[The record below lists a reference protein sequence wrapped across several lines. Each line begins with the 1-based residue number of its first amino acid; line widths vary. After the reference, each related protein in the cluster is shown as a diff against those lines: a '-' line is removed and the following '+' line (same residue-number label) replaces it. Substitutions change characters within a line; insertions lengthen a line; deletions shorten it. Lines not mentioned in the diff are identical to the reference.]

1 VPSGVEGLMRVKM
14 TVAAI
19 IVAGAA
25 ILFFLS
31 GSGTSKEVFYVSP
44 TEFKADP
51 GLLKDRVRIKGK
63 IQPGTVQASA
73 DKMDLQFAIEDGK
86 ESVKVHYRGA
96 VPDAFQEGLEAVVDG
111 RMGSQGVFECK
122 ELVVKCPS
130 KYEAKPGAA
139 PAAATAN
146 RPGATG

>member
-1 VPSGVEGLMRVKM
+1 MRVKL

-19 IVAGAA
+19 IIAGAV

-44 TEFKADP
+44 AEYKADAS
-51 GLLKDRVRIKGK
+51 LAKDRVRLKGK
-63 IQPGTVQASA
+63 IVPGTVVASA
-73 DKMDLQFAIEDGK
+73 DKMDLQFSIGDDK

-111 RMGSQGVFECK
+111 RMGPQGVFECK

-130 KYEAKPGAA
+130 KYEAKPGTPEGAA
-139 PAAATAN
+139 PAN
-146 RPGATG
+146 RPGMPG